1 MYKLVKCSP
10 TEIDRT
16 CIFRIIDSMS
26 IPFNLSNSDY
36 VRFKKEINEGK
47 AELQDAEGNTM
58 TTEEVEEFVATL
70 P

>member
-16 CIFRIIDSMS
+16 SIFRIIDSMS